1 MSSSTPASNSFPEK
15 TALDKPALEVKHR
28 SLLMMAVMMVTIIQL
43 LDVTIANVALPH
55 MRSSLGATLDTI
67 SWVLTSYIIA
77 GVLVTPIVGWV
88 SDLFGSRTVFI
99 GAVIG
104 FLISSML
111 CGMATTLVEMVIY
124 RAIQGAC
131 AAFIGPVSQT
141 ILLDINP
148 PSKQA
153 AAMSRWGLAVMVAPI
168 AGPMLGGFLT
178 ETFNWRWVFYI
189 NVPIGIPTLAI
200 LLWLLPSRPVVRRKL
215 DTTGFIALAIGL
227 GALQLMLD
235 RGQHKDWFSS
245 REIVVELM
253 IALSA
258 FWIYVVHTMTTQKP
272 LFPNGLLKNRNF
284 TGALFSMFVLGVAN
298 VSLISILPTMFQ
310 GVYGYTAFDTGLL
323 LLPRAVGVFITMLIA
338 ARVLS
343 KLDVR
348 YLVFA
353 GYCIAGGALI
363 AMSRWS
369 LEMDRWAI
377 YSVGFV
383 QGLGLGFTFMPMNIV
398 AFSSLEPQYRP
409 DAASIM
415 NLIRNIGGSFGISVI
430 VTLLARNSQISH
442 SELASHVT
450 ETSMA
455 ALDVGAT
462 AERVGDGGTAVLM
475 MIDAEINRQALMIS
489 YIDVFL
495 MASAF
500 LFIAALSLFFLKP
513 MRLATPPQQV
523 PASE

>member
-1 MSSSTPASNSFPEK
+1 MSVSTPASSPFPEK
-15 TALDKPALEVKHR
+15 AALDKPALESGHR
-28 SLLMMAVMMVTIIQL
+28 RLLMMAVMMVTIIQL

-77 GVLVTPIVGWV
+77 GVLVTPVVGWI
-88 SDLFGSRTVFI
+88 SDLFGSRVVFI
-99 GAVIG
+99 GAVAG

-111 CGMATTLVEMVIY
+111 CGTATTLLEMVIY
-124 RAIQGAC
+124 RSVQGAC
-131 AAFIGPVSQT
+131 AAFIGPISQT

-153 AAMSRWGLAVMVAPI
+153 TAMSRWGLAVMVAPI

-178 ETFNWRWVFYI
+178 ETFSWRWVFYI
-189 NVPIGIPTLAI
+189 NVPIGIPTLAV
-200 LLWLLPSRPVVRRKL
+200 LLWLLPSRPIARRKL

-235 RGQHKDWFSS
+235 RGQHQDWFNS
-245 REIVVELM
+245 REIVVELL

-258 FWIYVVHTMTTQKP
+258 FWIYVVHTLTTAKP
-272 LFPNGLLKNRNF
+272 LFPTGLLKNRNF

-298 VSLISILPTMFQ
+298 ISLISILPTMFQ
-310 GVYGYTAFDTGLL
+310 GVYGYTAFDTGTL
-323 LLPRAVGVFITMLIA
+323 LLPRAIGVSITMSIA
-338 ARVLS
+338 ARILGKV
-343 KLDVR
+343 DVR

-369 LEMDRWAI
+369 LEMDRWSI
-377 YSVGFV
+377 YITGFV

-398 AFSSLEPQYRP
+398 AFSSLEPQFRP

-415 NLIRNIGGSFGISVI
+415 NLMRNIGGSFGISII
-430 VTLLARNSQISH
+430 VTLLARNSQINH
-442 SELASHVT
+442 SELAAHVT
-450 ETSMA
+450 ESSVA
-455 ALDVGAT
+455 SLNVGAT
-462 AERVGDGGTAVLM
+462 AELLGDTGTAVLQM
-475 MIDAEINRQALMIS
+475 LDAEINRQALMIS

-495 MASAF
+495 VASAF
-500 LFIAALSLFFLKP
+500 LFVAALSLFFLKP
-513 MRLATPPQQV
+513 MRLVTPAQQV
-523 PASE
+523 PVSE